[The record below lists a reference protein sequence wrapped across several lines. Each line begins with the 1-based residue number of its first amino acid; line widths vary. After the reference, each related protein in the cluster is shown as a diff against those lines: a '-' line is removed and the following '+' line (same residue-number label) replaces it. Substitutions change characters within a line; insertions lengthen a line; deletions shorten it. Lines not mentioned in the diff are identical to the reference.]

1 MGFIRDGFNVHYNS
15 RFIRSQFK
23 PPQIK
28 PSQEQILRMH
38 TSTNMQMFE
47 NIPIFV
53 CFGFSRNFLVHRISH
68 KISAVYVIG
77 FRDFPLFDNK
87 TTHVEITLNF
97 ENSCLVLLV

>member
-1 MGFIRDGFNVHYNS
+1 MQTTVEWVLYAMVLMFTIILDSFDLNS
-15 RFIRSQFK
+15 K
-23 PPQIK
+23 PPRIK

-38 TSTNMQMFE
+38 TFTNMQMFE

-77 FRDFPLFDNK
+77 FRELS
-87 TTHVEITLNF
+87 TI
-97 ENSCLVLLV
+97 